1 MKKKSTELQ
10 KYVIADYIVTES
22 SLRSRYMWFFDR
34 LNKQLATDGKHPIE
48 VLPPHSTRHTYS
60 TLMQARGMPTA
71 VVSKILGHQS
81 LEVTGGYT
89 HMDDYKILSEAVD
102 KYTMA

>member
-1 MKKKSTELQ
+1 
-10 KYVIADYIVTES
+10 
-22 SLRSRYMWFFDR
+22 
-34 LNKQLATDGKHPIE
+34 
-48 VLPPHSTRHTYS
+48 
-60 TLMQARGMPTA
+60 MPTA